1 MNEEGPSQVGP
12 DLNLPMN
19 PTEYLKESVLPRYI
33 RNPKTIRSWEASK
46 MPGFGPE
53 IFSDEDIA
61 NIVAYLKEMA
71 FEKPH
76 SD

>member
-1 MNEEGPSQVGP
+1 
-12 DLNLPMN
+12 
-19 PTEYLKESVLPRYI
+19 
-33 RNPKTIRSWEASK
+33 

-53 IFSDEDIA
+53 TFSDEDIA

>member
-1 MNEEGPSQVGP
+1 
-12 DLNLPMN
+12 
-19 PTEYLKESVLPRYI
+19 
-33 RNPKTIRSWEASK
+33 

-71 FEKPH
+71 FEKA
-76 SD
+76 SKRLAGEGIRKVGFGG